1 MEADR
6 QEQAKQYAKQNR
18 WCFILDFFING
29 ALAISWVISGLAILL
44 NNLFHILQMPL
55 IFANALFIICYGF
68 IAFIVDSPLTF
79 YSDYVL
85 PKRYKLSTENLSS
98 WLLDQIKSLAISGA
112 IGVPLLL
119 LIYWFL
125 SVTPD
130 NWWIWAAAIL
140 ILFSVLFANLYPVLI
155 APIFNK
161 FTPLS
166 EEYAAL
172 EQKLIALA
180 EKVGT
185 KITGVYKYDMSRRTS
200 AANAALMGLSNTKR
214 IVLSDTILEN
224 FSDDEIETII
234 AHELGHYVH
243 RDLPLSILV
252 NSVIIILTFYAAS
265 FGMRWSIDFF
275 NFNAISDIST
285 LPLLEIMFGIFSLVV
300 FPVQNTFS
308 RILETRADEYSLKN
322 TNKPEAF
329 ASALNKL
336 SDQNLAEQD
345 PDPLIEFF
353 MHSHPAISR
362 RIKMAE
368 EYSEKINA

>member
-1 MEADR
+1 M
-6 QEQAKQYAKQNR
+6 
-18 WCFILDFFING
+18 
-29 ALAISWVISGLAILL
+29 ISGLAILL
-44 NNLFHILQMPL
+44 NNLFHVLQIPL
-55 IFANALFIICYGF
+55 IVSNSLFIICYGF
-68 IAFIVDSPLTF
+68 IAFVVASPLTF
-79 YSDYVL
+79 YSDYIL
-85 PKRYKLSTENLSS
+85 PKRYKLSHENLSS

-119 LIYWFL
+119 LIYWLL
-125 SVTPD
+125 SITP
-130 NWWIWAAAIL
+130 NTWWIWAAAIL

-166 EEYAAL
+166 EEYADL
-172 EQKLIALA
+172 EQKLISLA

-200 AANAALMGLSNTKR
+200 TANAALMGLSNTKR

-224 FSDDEIETII
+224 FTDDEIETII

-265 FGMRWSIDFF
+265 FGMQWSIEFF
-275 NFNAISDIST
+275 NFSAISDIST

-308 RILETRADEYSLKN
+308 RVLETRADEYSLKN
-322 TNKPEAF
+322 TNKPAAF

-368 EYSEKINA
+368 AYLEKPHA